1 MYVSYNGLF
10 FTDFESSAVHS
21 TSRYLEGWFS
31 QEIIFNSGNDNHE
44 EFVHFLHTHTHTL
57 SIEAQTTDTQWD
69 FLKYPKYFGR
79 MGRPAE

>member
-21 TSRYLEGWFS
+21 TYLEGGFS

-44 EFVHFLHTHTHTL
+44 EFVHFLHTPSHTHTHTHTL
-57 SIEAQTTDTQWD
+57 EAQIADTQWD
-69 FLKYPKYFGR
+69 FF
-79 MGRPAE
+79 